1 MLDVIKDFLNDPVR
15 QTQLAQTAVV
25 LIGTVILWWLFI
37 RLVNR
42 AVARMAVGDDIE
54 AAERRQRTETLWKA
68 GRRVAAIVFALIWV
82 LTVMNIWDIP
92 ITAFVAIGSA
102 IGVAIGFGAQSL
114 VKDIIAGFFI
124 LAEDQFGI
132 GDVVQIAGA
141 TGSVVDMRLRV
152 TVLRDLDGNAHY
164 VPNGE
169 IAVASNFTQSYAQVV
184 IDVGI
189 AYHENVDR
197 ALEVF
202 GDELRELAGDP
213 DWADVVIEEPVVL
226 GVQELGDSSVTIRGY
241 VKVAPDKRWLVR
253 REMFRRIKNRFDADS
268 IEIPFPQRT
277 VHVANAEDL
286 RSSSR

>member
-1 MLDVIKDFLNDPVR
+1 MVDVIKDFVNDPVR
-15 QTQLAQTAVV
+15 QTQLAQSAIMLVGALV
-25 LIGTVILWWLFI
+25 LWWMFV
-37 RLVNR
+37 RVVGR
-42 AVARMAVGDDIE
+42 AVSRMARSDDIE
-54 AAERRQRTETLWKA
+54 SAERRQRTQTLWKA
-68 GRRVAAIVFALIWV
+68 GRRLAAAVFALIWL

-169 IAVASNFTQSYAQVV
+169 IAVASNFTQSFAQVV
-184 IDVGI
+184 IDIGI
-189 AYHENVDR
+189 AYHVNVDR
-197 ALEVF
+197 ALEIF
-202 GDELRELAGDP
+202 GDELRSFAVEP
-213 DWADVVIEEPVVL
+213 DWADIVLEEPAVL

-253 REMFRRIKNRFDADS
+253 REIFRRIKNRFDADS

-277 VHVANAEDL
+277 LHIANADDL
-286 RSSSR
+286 RTSR

>member
-1 MLDVIKDFLNDPVR
+1 MIDVINEFLSDPVR
-15 QTQLAQTAVV
+15 QTQLAQSGVM
-25 LIGTVILWWLFI
+25 LIGALVLWWIFV
-37 RLVNR
+37 RVVGR
-42 AVARMAVGDDIE
+42 AVARMARGDDIE
-54 AAERRQRTETLWKA
+54 AAERRQRTRTLWKA
-68 GRRVAAIVFALIWV
+68 GRRVAAIVFALIWL

-92 ITAFVAIGSA
+92 ITAFVAVGSA
-102 IGVAIGFGAQSL
+102 IGVAIGFGAQSM

-132 GDVVQIAGA
+132 GDVVQIAGV
-141 TGSVVDMRLRV
+141 TGTVVDMRLRV

-189 AYHENVDR
+189 AYHQEVDR

-202 GDELRELAGDP
+202 GDELKQFALDP
-213 DWADVVIEEPVVL
+213 EWAESVLEEPVVL

-241 VKVAPDKRWLVR
+241 LKVAPDKRWLVR

-277 VHVANAEDL
+277 VHVANAKDL
-286 RSSSR
+286 RSS

>member
-1 MLDVIKDFLNDPVR
+1 MIEDFFTDPLR
-15 QTQLAQTAVV
+15 QTQLVQTAVI
-25 LIGTVILWWLFI
+25 LAGTVLLWWLLM
-37 RLVNR
+37 RG
-42 AVARMAVGDDIE
+42 VARAIERIGRGDSVE
-54 AAERRQRTETLWKA
+54 AAEQRQRVETLWKA
-68 GRRVAAIVFALIWV
+68 GRRVAAIVVVVIVV

-92 ITAFVAIGSA
+92 ITAFVAVGSA
-102 IGVAIGFGAQSL
+102 VGVAVGFGAQSL

-132 GDVVQIAGA
+132 GDVVKIAGA
-141 TGSVVDMRLRV
+141 SGSVVDMRLRV

-189 AYHENVDR
+189 AYHENVDI

-202 GDELRELAGDP
+202 GDELRRFATDEEWSVSVL
-213 DWADVVIEEPVVL
+213 EEPVVL
-226 GVQELGDSSVTIRGY
+226 GVQELGDSAVTIRGY
-241 VKVAPDKRWLVR
+241 IKVAPDQRWLVR
-253 REMFRRIKNRFDADS
+253 RELFRRIKNRFDADS

-277 VHVANAEDL
+277 VHVANPEEL
-286 RSSSR
+286 RAR

>member
-1 MLDVIKDFLNDPVR
+1 MSDFFTDPIR
-15 QTQLAQTAVV
+15 QAQLVQTAVV
-25 LIGTVILWWLFI
+25 LAGTIVLWWLFV
-37 RLVNR
+37 RGMGRVMNR
-42 AVARMAVGDDIE
+42 FGRGDGVD
-54 AAERRQRTETLWKA
+54 AAEQRQRTETLWKA
-68 GRRVAAIVFALIWV
+68 GRRVAAIVVGVIVV

-92 ITAFVAIGSA
+92 ITAFVAVGSA
-102 IGVAIGFGAQSL
+102 VGVAVGFGAQSL

-132 GDVVQIAGA
+132 GDVVKIAG
-141 TGSVVDMRLRV
+141 TSGTVVDMRLRV

-169 IAVASNFTQSYAQVV
+169 IAVASNYTQSYAQVV
-184 IDVGI
+184 IDIGI
-189 AYHENVDR
+189 AYHENVDD

-202 GDELRELAGDP
+202 GDELRRFAADGD
-213 DWADVVIEEPVVL
+213 WTSLVMEEPVVL

-241 VKVAPDKRWLVR
+241 LKVAPDQRWAAR
-253 REMFRRIKNRFDADS
+253 RELFRRIKNRFDADS

-286 RSSSR
+286 RSS

>member
-1 MLDVIKDFLNDPVR
+1 MQDFFTDPVR
-15 QTQLAQTAVV
+15 QSQLVQTAVV
-25 LIGTVILWWLFI
+25 LFGTLVVWWLFV
-37 RLVNR
+37 RGVGR
-42 AVARMAVGDDIE
+42 AVDRMAPGDDIE
-54 AAERRQRTETLWKA
+54 AVEQRQRVKTLWKA
-68 GRRVAAIVFALIWV
+68 GRRIAAAVFVVVGALTI
-82 LTVMNIWDIP
+82 MNVWDIP
-92 ITAFVAIGSA
+92 IAAFVTIGSA
-102 IGVAIGFGAQSL
+102 IGVAIGFGAQSM

-132 GDVVQIAGA
+132 GDVVQIAGV

-152 TVLRDLDGNAHY
+152 TALRDLDGNAHY

-189 AYHENVDR
+189 AYRENVDR

-202 GDELRELAGDP
+202 GDELRSFAIDP
-213 DWADVVIEEPVVL
+213 AWSEDVLEEPVVL

-241 VKVAPDKRWLVR
+241 LKVAPDKRWLVR

-277 VHVANAEDL
+277 LHIANAEDL
-286 RSSSR
+286 RSS